1 MVMAE
6 LLMVMTGEGMAMAV
20 ATSVTV
26 STTEANGSACTTT
39 ANGSACTTCT
49 TYTGSLRWWKWF
61 TQCSSS

>member
-6 LLMVMTGEGMAMAV
+6 LLMVMTGEGMAMVV

-39 ANGSACTTCT
+39 ANGSACTT
-49 TYTGSLRWWKWF
+49 YTGSLRWWKWF